1 MCHSYLKLRLAL
13 IGLTQ
18 RTYDGI
24 TTTPEKVLMKG
35 NYMSTELTVA
45 NDMGM
50 SLAEAMGVS
59 TSTGGGASIARIA
72 QIHTAKMG
80 EVEFNGKKIK
90 TEVLPIGTYTI
101 TQGDDVVYA
110 TSITIRVFAQRQ
122 QWQRWNADTK
132 VMEKTV
138 MANNLNNDL
147 KDNIGTFNLGRPSGY
162 IKDFQAL
169 PEATKELMR
178 SVNRVRIFFGVL
190 TVENPMNEAG
200 EPLDIEMVNVPF
212 VMDVKNTDSLKS
224 IDAAQ
229 KKMTVKSLLPIM
241 YTLNMTSDVKS
252 IPTGA
257 QYGVMVAAVGEQV
270 QLTGDDNDTLK
281 GFLDYIEAGNRYIL
295 GKWDESN
302 VEALSEEDADLV
314 GQFVDV
320 EGADE

>member
-1 MCHSYLKLRLAL
+1 
-13 IGLTQ
+13 
-18 RTYDGI
+18 
-24 TTTPEKVLMKG
+24 
-35 NYMSTELTVA
+35 MSTELTIA

-59 TSTGGGASIARIA
+59 TSTGGGSSIARVA

-101 TQGDDVVYA
+101 TQGDEVVYA
-110 TSITIRVFAQRQ
+110 TSITIRIFAQRM

-147 KDNIGTFNLGRPSGY
+147 KDNIGGFNLGRPSGY

-169 PEATKELMR
+169 PESTKELMR
-178 SVNRVRIFFGVL
+178 SVNRVRIYFGVL
-190 TVENPMNEAG
+190 TVEDPKNEAG
-200 EPLDIEMVNVPF
+200 ESLGIEMVNIPF
-212 VMDVKNTDSLKS
+212 VMDVKNVDSLKS

-229 KKMTVKSLLPIM
+229 KKMTMKSILPIL
-241 YTLNMTSDVKS
+241 YTLELTSDVKS

-257 QYGVMVAAVGEQV
+257 QYGVMVAGVGEQV
-270 QLTGDDNDTLK
+270 QLSDDDNETLK
-281 GFLDYIEAGNRYIL
+281 AFLEYIEGGNRYIL
-295 GKWDESN
+295 GKWDEKN
-302 VEALSEEDADLV
+302 VEGLSDEDADLV

-320 EGADE
+320 EGAEE

>member
-1 MCHSYLKLRLAL
+1 
-13 IGLTQ
+13 
-18 RTYDGI
+18 
-24 TTTPEKVLMKG
+24 MKG

-59 TSTGGGASIARIA
+59 TYTGSSGPSIARVA

-110 TSITIRVFAQRQ
+110 TSITIRIFAQRQ
-122 QWQRWNADTK
+122 QWQRWNSDTNM
-132 VMEKTV
+132 MEKSV
-138 MANNLNNDL
+138 MANSLNADL

-178 SVNRVRIFFGVL
+178 SVTRVRIVFGVL
-190 TVENPMNEAG
+190 TVDNPLDVNG
-200 EPLDIEMVNVPF
+200 EPLDVEMVNVPF
-212 VMDVKNTDSLKS
+212 VMDVKNMDSLKS
-224 IDAAQ
+224 FDVAQ
-229 KKMTVKSLLPIM
+229 KKMTIKSILPIM
-241 YTLNMTSDVKS
+241 YTLNMTGEVKS

-270 QLTGDDNDTLK
+270 QLTGDDNETLK

-295 GKWDESN
+295 NKWDEQN
-302 VEALSEEDADLV
+302 VEAITQEDADLV

-320 EGADE
+320 EGAEE

>member
-1 MCHSYLKLRLAL
+1 
-13 IGLTQ
+13 
-18 RTYDGI
+18 
-24 TTTPEKVLMKG
+24 
-35 NYMSTELTVA
+35 MSTELTIA

-59 TSTGGGASIARIA
+59 TSTGGGGSSLYRIA
-72 QIHTAKMG
+72 QIHTARMG

-90 TEVLPIGTYTI
+90 TEVLPIGAYTL
-101 TQGDDVVYA
+101 TRGEEVVYA

-122 QWQRWNADTK
+122 QWQRWNSNTS

-138 MANNLNNDL
+138 MANNLSNDL
-147 KDNIGTFNLGRPSGY
+147 KDNIGTFNLGRPGGY

-178 SVNRVRIFFGVL
+178 SVNRVRIFFGVV
-190 TVENPMNEAG
+190 TVDNPMNENG
-200 EPLDIEMVNVPF
+200 EPLDVEVINAPF

-229 KKMTVKSLLPIM
+229 KKMTAKSILPIM
-241 YTLNMTSDVKS
+241 YTLQMTGDVRS

-270 QLTGDDNDTLK
+270 QLTGDDNETLK

-295 GKWDESN
+295 NKWDEKN
-302 VEALSEEDADLV
+302 VAALTEEDADLV
-314 GQFVDV
+314 GQFVNV
-320 EGADE
+320 EGAEE